1 MSEQVS
7 PNTQAILL
15 LAAPLLVGRKAR
27 MVRPLTAGEYRDLA
41 LHLRERRR
49 TPADLL
55 GPEADAVIHET
66 RSVVEPE
73 RLREL
78 LGRGFLLSQA
88 LERWE
93 ARAIWV
99 ISRADPAYPRRL
111 KAHLKE
117 DAPALLYGCGALG
130 HLDAGGLA
138 IVGSRHV
145 EESLIHYA
153 EETAGLAA
161 RAGRSVV
168 SGGARGIDQAAMR
181 GALASNGRAIGVLAD
196 SLERAALSR
205 EHREMLMDKRLVLVS
220 PYDPAAG
227 FNVGN
232 AMQRNK
238 LIYALSD
245 AALVVSS
252 DWNKGGTWAGAV
264 EQLDRLRFV
273 PVYVRP
279 EHGAKGLDG
288 LKKKGALPWPEPRD
302 AEELSAVMSAQT
314 APDPAGFQRQL
325 NL

>member
-15 LAAPLLVGRKAR
+15 LAAPLLVGRNAPT
-27 MVRPLTAGEYRDLA
+27 VRPLTAGEYRDLA

-55 GPEADAVIHET
+55 GAEADAVIHET

-88 LERWE
+88 LEHWE
-93 ARAIWV
+93 ARSIWV

-111 KAHLKE
+111 KAHLK
-117 DAPALLYGCGALG
+117 DDSPALLYGCGALG

-145 EESLIHYA
+145 EERLLSYA
-153 EETAGLAA
+153 EETAALAV

-181 GALASNGRAIGVLAD
+181 GALAANGRVIGVLAD
-196 SLERAALSR
+196 SLERAALGR
-205 EHREMLMDKRLVLVS
+205 EHRQMLMDKKLVLVT

-252 DWNKGGTWAGAV
+252 DYGKGGTWAGAV

-279 EHGAKGLDG
+279 EQGSKGLDG
-288 LKKKGALPWPEPRD
+288 LKKKGALSWPEPRD
-302 AEELSAVMSAQT
+302 AEQLEAVVSARPALDPTGSQRELS
-314 APDPAGFQRQL
+314 L
-325 NL
+325 